1 MEAQSD
7 IRVTIRVNKEL
18 KESAEALFS
27 YLGLNMSNAINMFLR
42 KSVDDKGIP
51 FSVGKG
57 DVADSNV
64 TEYDFSPDTVTKVFA
79 ESVSRDIYDKLRN
92 GVPVARYDAAKK
104 QAYLLHPDGT
114 REYI

>member
-18 KESAEALFS
+18 KESAEDLFN

-42 KSVDDKGIP
+42 KSVDEKGIP
-51 FSVGKG
+51 FTVGKG
-57 DVADSNV
+57 NV
-64 TEYDFSPDTVTKVFA
+64 TESNAVEYDFSPDAVTKAFA
-79 ESVSRDIYDKLRN
+79 ESVSRDVYDKLRN
-92 GVPVARYDAAKK
+92 GVPVARYDASKK

>member
-18 KESAEALFS
+18 KESAESLFS

-42 KSVDDKGIP
+42 KSVDENGIP
-51 FSVGKG
+51 FSVSKG
-57 DVADSNV
+57 YVSGSDGI
-64 TEYDFSPDTVTKVFA
+64 EYDFSPDTVTKAFA
-79 ESVSRDIYDKLRN
+79 ESVSRDVYDKLRN
-92 GVPVARYDAAKK
+92 GVPVARYDASKK

>member
-18 KESAEALFS
+18 KESAEALFN

-42 KSVDDKGIP
+42 KSVDENGIP
-51 FSVGKG
+51 FPVGKG
-57 DVADSNV
+57 NVADSDAP
-64 TEYDFSPDTVTKVFA
+64 EYDFSPDAVTKVFA
-79 ESVSRDIYDKLRN
+79 ESVSRDVYDKLRS
-92 GVPVARYDAAKK
+92 GVPVARYDASKK